1 MPESKKNSTAKQAD
15 SSKKSTAKAAT
26 TSTVK
31 KAVAKKTSA
40 VKKSSVVKK
49 AAATKKPAT
58 KKPSAA
64 KKAAPAVKVEE
75 KSASAVKKSASAV
88 KKADEAPAKVSPEPA
103 SQSQA
108 TGVANLPEI
117 DLQEMFEA
125 GCHFGH
131 KIAKW
136 HPKMAPY
143 IYGSEG
149 GSHIFDL
156 EKTAEQLDIACQR
169 FYDLAKEGKS
179 LLMIGTKRSARDI
192 VKEAA
197 TEMGCFYIVSRW
209 MGGLLTNFNQLQ
221 KSILRMS
228 DIETGLESGKFDKYT
243 KYERLQL
250 DKEKTRLERFF
261 IGLKGLKGKP
271 DCIFVIDPEQ
281 EKIVVKEAS
290 SEGVELIAIADSNA
304 DPRKI
309 NIIIPAND
317 DTSKS
322 VQYIVQRLK
331 NAYNAGK
338 VASK

>member
-1 MPESKKNSTAKQAD
+1 
-15 SSKKSTAKAAT
+15 
-26 TSTVK
+26 
-31 KAVAKKTSA
+31 
-40 VKKSSVVKK
+40 
-49 AAATKKPAT
+49 
-58 KKPSAA
+58 
-64 KKAAPAVKVEE
+64 
-75 KSASAVKKSASAV
+75 
-88 KKADEAPAKVSPEPA
+88 
-103 SQSQA
+103 
-108 TGVANLPEI
+108 
-117 DLQEMFEA
+117 MFEA

-169 FYDLAKEGKS
+169 FYDLAKEGKT
-179 LLMIGTKRSARDI
+179 LLMIGTKRSAREI

-209 MGGLLTNFNQLQ
+209 MGGLLTNFTQLQ
-221 KSILRMS
+221 KSIQRMS

>member
-15 SSKKSTAKAAT
+15 SSKKSTAKAAI

-31 KAVAKKTSA
+31 KAVAKKAS
-40 VKKSSVVKK
+40 VKKPVAKK
-49 AAATKKPAT
+49 ASATKKPTAT

-75 KSASAVKKSASAV
+75 KSASAVKKSAPAV
-88 KKADEAPAKVSPEPA
+88 KKADEASVKVSPEPA
-103 SQSQA
+103 SNSQ
-108 TGVANLPEI
+108 TTTSLPEI

-169 FYDLAKEGKS
+169 FYDLAKEGKT
-179 LLMIGTKRSARDI
+179 LLMIGTKRSAREI

>member
-1 MPESKKNSTAKQAD
+1 MPESKKNSTAKKAD
-15 SSKKSTAKAAT
+15 SSKKSTAKAAK
-26 TSTVK
+26 TV
-31 KAVAKKTSA
+31 VAKKASASKKATVAKKVSAKKPA
-40 VKKSSVVKK
+40 VKKPV
-49 AAATKKPAT
+49 AAKKPAA
-58 KKPSAA
+58 KKVTAT
-64 KKAAPAVKVEE
+64 KKAAPATKVEE
-75 KSASAVKKSASAV
+75 KTAPAV
-88 KKADEAPAKVSPEPA
+88 KKADQAEPKVSLEEPA
-103 SQSQA
+103 AKSQA

-169 FYDLAKEGKS
+169 FYDLAKEGKT
-179 LLMIGTKRSARDI
+179 LLMIGTKRSAREI

-209 MGGLLTNFNQLQ
+209 MGGLLTNFTQLQ
-221 KSILRMS
+221 KSIQRMS